1 LGGRV
6 EAVGAFG
13 ALAARADCFACVCP
27 QNDEEGSVDIAVID
41 KYLEEGP
48 WESYSPDALPG
59 DNLLRVSLRRP
70 LSLSISLSSARHLY
84 IYICILLFSLSL
96 SDSASLPCGVRKAR
110 TLPVMMLVLPHAS
123 LSLLALCSLLFHYTQ
138 TTCAV

>member
-1 LGGRV
+1 
-6 EAVGAFG
+6 
-13 ALAARADCFACVCP
+13 VCP

-70 LSLSISLSSARHLY
+70 LSLSLLAPHATS
-84 IYICILLFSLSL
+84 IYMHIVILSLSL
-96 SDSASLPCGVRKAR
+96 FASLPCGVRKAR